1 MMDQDKGIV
10 GLLRIW
16 REGEGVH
23 KVSLLSLIAHVIRR
37 AGENLR
43 RARLTT
49 SLTVVTIAVSLSV
62 LSFFALVISNFSV
75 SVQRE
80 SEEMMVMVFLRDS
93 ATKSDVEGIQSALST
108 ITKGLKVTY
117 TDKNGALESFRA
129 MLGDDAVMLEGIE
142 SQNPLPA
149 SLNITIDNPERADQL
164 FADVSDKLAA
174 SAVVENIRYSRSGVQ
189 QLKKLLTIVEVG
201 GAVGMAFLLI
211 ITGFII
217 ANTIKL
223 ALFNHRMEI
232 EIMELVGARRG
243 SIYAPYVLEGFA
255 QGVVGAAI
263 GIAFIFSL
271 FLVITEATSQS
282 ELLQMVFPS
291 FHFLSLQVLSSIVA
305 AGALVGMGGSFLAVR
320 GFLSE
325 Y

>member
-1 MMDQDKGIV
+1 MMDQDKGTV